1 MSYALVT
8 KKRKFNRVLD
18 SLSKPP
24 SPDVA
29 AKPTNDVPASITRTT
44 TLPSI
49 KKVRV
54 SGSENDPLVIRTS
67 VTNISRPSSS
77 GSTTVRPN
85 FVPWDRER
93 FLERLETFR
102 RVDKWSSK
110 PSAVNEVEWAKRGWS
125 CTDTERVSCVGGCGG
140 SIVVKL
146 PDELDELD
154 GYDIEKVEER
164 KEVRAKL
171 VEEYQK
177 LLSEGHG
184 LTCPWRN
191 KGCDATIHR
200 LQLANPDAAIS
211 GLKTRYYNL
220 VKMESKLPARERIEI
235 PEDFNLEGTLRILP
249 PEFYARKGNN
259 EQSEAR
265 GSDSQDQEASKNID
279 SPKETAQDI
288 NRSAF
293 ALAFFGWDTVSDGTA
308 GLAGC
313 GACFRRLGLWMYK
326 PKENG
331 ELTVYEKLNVVAEHM
346 DYCPWVNKVTQS
358 GSGKKTERIED
369 LHSGWEV
376 LLQAIKTKHR
386 RLVRSTGSEITKDI
400 DTSSID
406 GMSHDGDSQR
416 AKDKEW
422 WSKLRRVRQALNV
435 KAPKKSKP
443 VLSSP

>member
-1 MSYALVT
+1 MVCQPEVY
-8 KKRKFNRVLD
+8 K
-18 SLSKPP
+18 
-24 SPDVA
+24 
-29 AKPTNDVPASITRTT
+29 I
-44 TLPSI
+44 
-49 KKVRV
+49 
-54 SGSENDPLVIRTS
+54 E
-67 VTNISRPSSS
+67 
-77 GSTTVRPN
+77 
-85 FVPWDRER
+85 ER
-93 FLERLETFR
+93 F
-102 RVDKWSSK
+102 
-110 PSAVNEVEWAKRGWS
+110 
-125 CTDTERVSCVGGCGG
+125 TDSF
-140 SIVVKL
+140 
-146 PDELDELD
+146 
-154 GYDIEKVEER
+154 
-164 KEVRAKL
+164 
-171 VEEYQK
+171 Q
-177 LLSEGHG
+177 
-184 LTCPWRN
+184 
-191 KGCDATIHR
+191 ATIHR

-265 GSDSQDQEASKNID
+265 ASDAQDQEAAKDID

-443 VLSSP
+443 VHSSP

>member
-1 MSYALVT
+1 MS
-8 KKRKFNRVLD
+8 
-18 SLSKPP
+18 
-24 SPDVA
+24 
-29 AKPTNDVPASITRTT
+29 
-44 TLPSI
+44 
-49 KKVRV
+49 
-54 SGSENDPLVIRTS
+54 
-67 VTNISRPSSS
+67 
-77 GSTTVRPN
+77 
-85 FVPWDRER
+85 
-93 FLERLETFR
+93 
-102 RVDKWSSK
+102 
-110 PSAVNEVEWAKRGWS
+110 
-125 CTDTERVSCVGGCGG
+125 
-140 SIVVKL
+140 
-146 PDELDELD
+146 
-154 GYDIEKVEER
+154 
-164 KEVRAKL
+164 
-171 VEEYQK
+171 
-177 LLSEGHG
+177 
-184 LTCPWRN
+184 
-191 KGCDATIHR
+191 
-200 LQLANPDAAIS
+200 LANPDAAIS

-220 VKMESKLPARERIEI
+220 VKMESKLPARERVEI

-249 PEFYARKGNN
+249 PEFYAQKGNN
-259 EQSEAR
+259 KQSEAR
-265 GSDSQDQEASKNID
+265 ASDAQDQEATKDID

-435 KAPKKSKP
+435 KATKKSKP
-443 VLSSP
+443 VHSSP